1 MNLDFLK
8 EVLSLPSISGDES
21 MVRDYIIEFAK
32 TNGIEYYT
40 DKKGNLYLTKGM
52 LDSTDE
58 YFPCVVSHM
67 DTVHRT
73 HRNLIEN
80 KVRLTIK
87 EDNLGVL
94 TAHHPETDKQT
105 GIGGDDKCGVYVCLE
120 LFNNFDKLKGA
131 FFVEEEIGMLGSKES
146 DDRFFENVGYAI
158 QFDAPSSNWI
168 SEVCSGV
175 KLFDEDFKT
184 EIKGVLNESGYHKFS
199 IDPFTDVNQ
208 LAKKYDFNC
217 LNLGCGYYRQHS
229 DLEFVVISEVED
241 SLVAG
246 VNLISKLSSKKY
258 IHKKVEVKPIL
269 NESYSNGYYSNVD
282 YDKFGDFDDDVFK
295 DEFDEMGAEVSEM
308 VITMFIGGIGEKD
321 IYEEVSKYLRD
332 YYTNY

>member
-8 EVLSLPSISGDES
+8 EVLSLQSISGDES
-21 MVRDYIIEFAK
+21 MVRDYIIEYAK
-32 TNGIEYYT
+32 TYGIDYYT
-40 DKKGNLYLTKGM
+40 DKKGNIYLTKGM

-67 DTVHRT
+67 DTVHRS
-73 HRNLIEN
+73 HRTLIEN
-80 KVRLTIK
+80 KVRLSIK
-87 EDNLGVL
+87 EDNLGWL

-120 LFNNFDKLKGA
+120 LFKNFDKLKGA

-146 DDRFFENVGYAI
+146 DDKFFENVGYAI

-175 KLFDEDFKT
+175 KLFDEDFKN
-184 EIKGVLNESGYHKFS
+184 EIKGVLNESGYNKFS

-229 DLEFVVISEVED
+229 DSEYVVISEVED
-241 SLVAG
+241 SLKAG
-246 VNLISKLSSKKY
+246 IQLISKLGVTKY
-258 IHKKVEVKPIL
+258 VHKKTAEKPIIS
-269 NESYSNGYYSNVD
+269 ETYR
-282 YDKFGDFDDDVFK
+282 FGISSQFDEFDDTQFM
-295 DEFDEMGAEVSEM
+295 DEFDEMGESVTEM
-308 VITMFIGGIGEKD
+308 VVTMFMEGISERE
-321 IYEEVSKYLRD
+321 ICEEVSKYLRNI
-332 YYTNY
+332 Y

>member
-21 MVRDYIIEFAK
+21 MVRDYIIEYAK
-32 TNGIEYYT
+32 TYGIDYYT
-40 DKKGNLYLTKGM
+40 DKKGNIYLTKGM

-67 DTVHRT
+67 DTVHRS
-73 HRNLIEN
+73 HRTLIEN

-87 EDNLGVL
+87 EDNLGWL

-120 LFNNFDKLKGA
+120 LFKNFDKLKGA

-146 DDRFFENVGYAI
+146 DDKFFENVGYAI

-175 KLFDEDFKT
+175 KLFDEDFKN
-184 EIKGVLNESGYHKFS
+184 EIKGVLNESGYNKFS

-229 DLEFVVISEVED
+229 DSEFVVISEVED

-246 VNLISKLSSKKY
+246 VNLISKLSNKKY

-269 NESYSNGYYSNVD
+269 NESYSNGHYSNVD

>member
-21 MVRDYIIEFAK
+21 MVRDYIIEYAK
-32 TNGIEYYT
+32 TKGIDYYT

-168 SEVCSGV
+168 TEICSGV

-184 EIKGVLNESGYHKFS
+184 EIKGVLNESGYNKFS

-217 LNLGCGYYRQHS
+217 LNLGCGYYKQHS
-229 DLEFVVISEVED
+229 DSEYVVISEVED
-241 SLVAG
+241 SLKAG
-246 VNLISKLSSKKY
+246 VELINKLGVTKY
-258 IHKKVEVKPIL
+258 VHKKTVVKPIV
-269 NESYSNGYYSNVD
+269 NETHRYGLSSQFD
-282 YDKFGDFDDDVFK
+282 EFDDDPFA

-332 YYTNY
+332 YYANY

>member
-21 MVRDYIIEFAK
+21 MVRDYIIEYAK

-40 DKKGNLYLTKGM
+40 DKKGNLYLTKGL

-67 DTVHRT
+67 DTVHRS

-87 EDNLGVL
+87 EDNLGWL

-120 LFNNFDKLKGA
+120 LFKNFDKLKGA

-146 DDRFFENVGYAI
+146 DDKFFENVGYAI

-175 KLFDEDFKT
+175 KLFDEDFKN
-184 EIKGVLNESGYHKFS
+184 EIKGVLNESGYNKFS

-229 DLEFVVISEVED
+229 DSEYVVISEVED
-241 SLVAG
+241 SLKAG
-246 VNLISKLSSKKY
+246 IQLISKLGVTKY
-258 IHKKVEVKPIL
+258 VHKKTAEKPIIS
-269 NESYSNGYYSNVD
+269 ETYR
-282 YDKFGDFDDDVFK
+282 FGISSQFDEFDDTQFM
-295 DEFDEMGAEVSEM
+295 DEFDEMGESVTEM
-308 VITMFIGGIGEKD
+308 VVTMFMEGISERE
-321 IYEEVSKYLRD
+321 ICEEVSKYLRNI
-332 YYTNY
+332 Y

>member
-21 MVRDYIIEFAK
+21 MVRDYIIEYAK
-32 TNGIEYYT
+32 TYGIDYYT
-40 DKKGNLYLTKGM
+40 DKKGNIYLTKGM

-67 DTVHRT
+67 DTVHRS
-73 HRNLIEN
+73 HRTLIEN

-87 EDNLGVL
+87 EDNLGWL

-120 LFNNFDKLKGA
+120 LFKNFDKLKGA

-146 DDRFFENVGYAI
+146 DDKFFENVGYAI

-175 KLFDEDFKT
+175 KLFDEDFKN
-184 EIKGVLNESGYHKFS
+184 EIKGVLNESGYNKFS

-229 DLEFVVISEVED
+229 DSEYVVISEVED
-241 SLVAG
+241 SLKAG
-246 VNLISKLSSKKY
+246 IQLINKLGVTKYVHKKTAEKPIISETYKFGLSSQFD
-258 IHKKVEVKPIL
+258 E
-269 NESYSNGYYSNVD
+269 
-282 YDKFGDFDDDVFK
+282 FDDTQFM
-295 DEFDEMGAEVSEM
+295 DEFDEMGESVTEM
-308 VITMFIGGIGEKD
+308 VVTMFMEGISERE
-321 IYEEVSKYLRD
+321 ICEEVSKYLRNI
-332 YYTNY
+332 Y

>member
-21 MVRDYIIEFAK
+21 MVRDYIIEYAK
-32 TNGIEYYT
+32 TYGIDYYT
-40 DKKGNLYLTKGM
+40 DKKGNIYLTKGM

-67 DTVHRT
+67 DTVHRS
-73 HRNLIEN
+73 HRTLIEN
-80 KVRLTIK
+80 KVRLSIK
-87 EDNLGVL
+87 EDNLGWL

-120 LFNNFDKLKGA
+120 LFKNFDKLKGA

-146 DDRFFENVGYAI
+146 DDKFFENVGYAI

-175 KLFDEDFKT
+175 KLFDEDFKN
-184 EIKGVLNESGYHKFS
+184 EIKGVLNESGYNKFS

-229 DLEFVVISEVED
+229 DSEYVVISEVED
-241 SLVAG
+241 SLKAG
-246 VNLISKLSSKKY
+246 IQLISKLGVTKY
-258 IHKKVEVKPIL
+258 VHKKTAEKPIIS
-269 NESYSNGYYSNVD
+269 ETYR
-282 YDKFGDFDDDVFK
+282 FGLSSQFDEFDDTQFM
-295 DEFDEMGAEVSEM
+295 DEFDEMGESVTEM
-308 VITMFIGGIGEKD
+308 VVTMFMEGISERE
-321 IYEEVSKYLRD
+321 ICEEVSKYLRNI
-332 YYTNY
+332 Y

>member
-21 MVRDYIIEFAK
+21 MVRDYIIEYAK

-120 LFNNFDKLKGA
+120 LFKNFDKLKGA

-146 DDRFFENVGYAI
+146 DDKFFENVGYAI

-175 KLFDEDFKT
+175 KLFDEDFKN
-184 EIKGVLNESGYHKFS
+184 EIKGVLNESGYNKFS

-229 DLEFVVISEVED
+229 DSEYVVISEVGD
-241 SLVAG
+241 SLKAG
-246 VNLISKLSSKKY
+246 VELINKLGVTKY
-258 IHKKVEVKPIL
+258 VHKKTVVKPIV
-269 NESYSNGYYSNVD
+269 NETQRYGLSSQFD
-282 YDKFGDFDDDVFK
+282 EFDDDPFA

>member
-32 TNGIEYYT
+32 TNDIEYYT

-52 LDSTDE
+52 LDSTEE

-67 DTVHRT
+67 DTVHRS

-87 EDNLGVL
+87 EDNLGWL

-120 LFNNFDKLKGA
+120 LFKNFDRLKGA

-168 SEVCSGV
+168 TEICSGV

-184 EIKGVLNESGYHKFS
+184 EIKGVLNESGYNKFS

-229 DLEFVVISEVED
+229 DSEYVVISEVED

-246 VNLISKLSSKKY
+246 VSLISKLSNKKY

-269 NESYSNGYYSNVD
+269 NESYSNGHYSNVD

-295 DEFDEMGAEVSEM
+295 DEFDELGDSITEM
-308 VITMFIGGIGEKD
+308 VIDMFMEGIGEKD
-321 IYEEVSKYLRD
+321 IKEEVSKYLRNI
-332 YYTNY
+332 Y

>member
-1 MNLDFLK
+1 MKLDFLK

-21 MVRDYIIEFAK
+21 MVRDYIIEYAK
-32 TNGIEYYT
+32 TYGIDYYT
-40 DKKGNLYLTKGM
+40 DKKGNIYLTKGM

-67 DTVHRT
+67 DTVHRS
-73 HRNLIEN
+73 HRTLIEN
-80 KVRLTIK
+80 KVRLSIK
-87 EDNLGVL
+87 EDNLGWL

-120 LFNNFDKLKGA
+120 LFKNFDKLKGA

-146 DDRFFENVGYAI
+146 DDKFFENVGYAI

-175 KLFDEDFKT
+175 KLFDEDFKN
-184 EIKGVLNESGYHKFS
+184 EIKGVLNESGYNKFS

-229 DLEFVVISEVED
+229 DSEYVVISEVED
-241 SLVAG
+241 SLKAG
-246 VNLISKLSSKKY
+246 IQLISKLGVTKY
-258 IHKKVEVKPIL
+258 VHKKTAEKPIIS
-269 NESYSNGYYSNVD
+269 ETYR
-282 YDKFGDFDDDVFK
+282 FGISSQFDEFDDTQFM
-295 DEFDEMGAEVSEM
+295 DEFDEMGESVTEM
-308 VITMFIGGIGEKD
+308 VVTMFMEGISERE
-321 IYEEVSKYLRD
+321 ICEEVSKYLRNI
-332 YYTNY
+332 Y

>member
-21 MVRDYIIEFAK
+21 MVRDYIIEYAK
-32 TNGIEYYT
+32 TYGIDYYT
-40 DKKGNLYLTKGM
+40 DKKGNIYLTKGM

-67 DTVHRT
+67 DTVHRS
-73 HRNLIEN
+73 HRTLIEN
-80 KVRLTIK
+80 KVRLSIK
-87 EDNLGVL
+87 EDNLGWL

-120 LFNNFDKLKGA
+120 LFKNFDKLKGA

-146 DDRFFENVGYAI
+146 DDKFFENVGYAI

-175 KLFDEDFKT
+175 KLFDEDFKN
-184 EIKGVLNESGYHKFS
+184 EIKGVLNESGYNKFS

-229 DLEFVVISEVED
+229 DSEYVVISEVED
-241 SLVAG
+241 SLKAG
-246 VNLISKLSSKKY
+246 IQLISKLGVTKY
-258 IHKKVEVKPIL
+258 VHKKTAEKPIIS
-269 NESYSNGYYSNVD
+269 ETYR
-282 YDKFGDFDDDVFK
+282 FGISSQFDEFDDTQFM
-295 DEFDEMGAEVSEM
+295 DEFDEMGESVTEM
-308 VITMFIGGIGEKD
+308 VVTMFMEGISERE
-321 IYEEVSKYLRD
+321 ICEEVSKYLRNI
-332 YYTNY
+332 Y

>member
-21 MVRDYIIEFAK
+21 MVRDYIIEYAK

-40 DKKGNLYLTKGM
+40 DKKGNLYLTKGV
-52 LDSTDE
+52 LDSTFKGDE

-87 EDNLGVL
+87 EDNLGWL

-120 LFNNFDKLKGA
+120 LFKKFDKLKAA

-146 DDRFFENVGYAI
+146 DDKFFDNVGYAI

-168 SEVCSGV
+168 TEICSGV

-184 EIKGVLNESGYHKFS
+184 EIKGVLNESGYNKFS

-229 DLEFVVISEVED
+229 DFEYVIISEVED
-241 SLVAG
+241 SLKAG
-246 VNLISKLSSKKY
+246 VELINKLGLTKY
-258 IHKKVEVKPIL
+258 VHKKTVVKPIV
-269 NESYSNGYYSNVD
+269 NEVHRYGLSSQFD
-282 YDKFGDFDDDVFK
+282 EFDDNPFA

-308 VITMFIGGIGEKD
+308 VITMFIGGISEKD

>member
-21 MVRDYIIEFAK
+21 MVRDYIIEYAK
-32 TNGIEYYT
+32 TYGIDYYT
-40 DKKGNLYLTKGM
+40 DKKGNIYLTKGM

-67 DTVHRT
+67 DTVHRS
-73 HRNLIEN
+73 HRTLIEN
-80 KVRLTIK
+80 KVRLSIK
-87 EDNLGVL
+87 EDNLGWL

-120 LFNNFDKLKGA
+120 LFKNFDKLKGA

-146 DDRFFENVGYAI
+146 DDKFFENVGYAI

-175 KLFDEDFKT
+175 KLFDEDFKN
-184 EIKGVLNESGYHKFS
+184 EIKGVLNESGYNKFS

-208 LAKKYDFNC
+208 LAKKYDFNY

-229 DLEFVVISEVED
+229 DSEYVVISEVED
-241 SLVAG
+241 SLKAG
-246 VNLISKLSSKKY
+246 IQLISKLGVTKY
-258 IHKKVEVKPIL
+258 VHKKTAEKPIIS
-269 NESYSNGYYSNVD
+269 ETYR
-282 YDKFGDFDDDVFK
+282 FGLSSQFDEFDDTQFM
-295 DEFDEMGAEVSEM
+295 DEFDEMGESVTEM
-308 VITMFIGGIGEKD
+308 VVTMFMEGISERE
-321 IYEEVSKYLRD
+321 ICEEVSKYLRNI
-332 YYTNY
+332 Y

>member
-21 MVRDYIIEFAK
+21 MVRDYIIEYAK
-32 TNGIEYYT
+32 TYGIDYYT
-40 DKKGNLYLTKGM
+40 DKKGNIYLTKGM

-67 DTVHRT
+67 DTVHRS
-73 HRNLIEN
+73 HRTLIEN

-87 EDNLGVL
+87 EDNLGWL

-120 LFNNFDKLKGA
+120 LFKNFDKLKGA

-146 DDRFFENVGYAI
+146 DDKFFENVGYAI

-175 KLFDEDFKT
+175 KLFDEDFKN
-184 EIKGVLNESGYHKFS
+184 EIKGVLNESGYNKFS

-229 DLEFVVISEVED
+229 DSEYVVISEVED
-241 SLVAG
+241 SLKAG
-246 VNLISKLSSKKY
+246 IRLINKLGVTKY
-258 IHKKVEVKPIL
+258 VHKKTAVKPIISETYGAGL
-269 NESYSNGYYSNVD
+269 SSQFDE
-282 YDKFGDFDDDVFK
+282 FDDNPFE
-295 DEFDEMGAEVSEM
+295 DEFDEMGATVTEM
-308 VITMFIGGIGEKD
+308 VITMFIGGISEKE
-321 IYEEVSKYLRD
+321 ICEEVSKYLRD
-332 YYTNY
+332 TYEEYV

>member
-1 MNLDFLK
+1 MERDFKLLK
-8 EVLSLPSISGDES
+8 EVLSIPTKTYQEDLMVEFLIDWLGKNNLPFRVDEHNNIY
-21 MVRDYIIEFAK
+21 VTK
-32 TNGIEYYT
+32 QT
-40 DKKGNLYLTKGM
+40 DE
-52 LDSTDE
+52 DIE
-58 YFPCVVSHM
+58 YFPCVVSHT
-67 DTVHRT
+67 DTVHTLDTIIIREEFLPNEQKNY
-73 HRNLIEN
+73 RPALKAYN
-80 KVRLTIK
+80 KF
-87 EDNLGVL
+87 G
-94 TAHHPETDKQT
+94 HST

-168 SEVCSGV
+168 TEVCSGV

-229 DLEFVVISEVED
+229 DSEFVVISEVED